1 MTGKSWGAD
10 LTGVMGDGNEYPFQ
24 GLWKE
29 MQKKKKCWIKLI
41 CDLVGHIF
49 YSNFQTKTD

>member
-29 MQKKKKCWIKLI
+29 MQKKKKMLDKV
-41 CDLVGHIF
+41 DM
-49 YSNFQTKTD
+49 